1 MTHEHDARIPLIYV
15 LGNSHSGSTVLGF
28 YIACDERVFYAGELK
43 KYYDLPGR
51 VCSCSEPLE
60 NCCMW
65 SEFAGV
71 SHGNFGTNVPMRR
84 KIRSVLS
91 LFSGT
96 RFPHTKEEKETEFDI
111 IKRVFETARN
121 RKNQTAVLVD
131 SSKSLW
137 RLMFLES
144 LDFIDLK
151 VIHLERDLKGNMASF
166 IKRGH
171 GFLGSLVKILV
182 NDFLIRIY
190 KKKTNT
196 PVIDAFYQDLASN
209 PTTLMADIAEFIDLP
224 DAIPSDLN
232 PNAHELHVP
241 TGNDFTREQFHR
253 STHVLK
259 RKDEWNQLMRG
270 WQLKLLESLS
280 GTSDA

>member
-1 MTHEHDARIPLIYV
+1 MADEHDRRIPLVYV

-28 YIACDERVFYAGELK
+28 YIACDEREFYAGEFK

-51 VCSCSEPLE
+51 ICSCSEPLE
-60 NCCMW
+60 SCPMW
-65 SEFAGV
+65 SKFAGI
-71 SHGNFGTNVPMRR
+71 SHDNFGTNVTMRR
-84 KIRSVLS
+84 KIRAILS
-91 LFSGT
+91 LFWGM
-96 RFPHTKEEKETEFDI
+96 RFPHSVVEYENEREI
-111 IKRVFETARN
+111 IASVFSTAKNRN
-121 RKNQTAVLVD
+121 DQTSVIVD
-131 SSKSLW
+131 SSKSVW

-166 IKRGH
+166 LKRGH
-171 GFLGSLVKILV
+171 GFFGSLMKILI

-190 KKKTNT
+190 KRKTQT
-196 PVIDAFYQDLASN
+196 PVIEALYQDLAGD
-209 PTTLMADIAEFIDLP
+209 PTTLMNTIAAFVGLP
-224 DAIPSDLN
+224 DAGPTELN

-259 RKDEWNQLMRG
+259 RRDEWNQLMRG
-270 WQLKLLESLS
+270 WQLKILESLS
-280 GTSDA
+280 GAKNP